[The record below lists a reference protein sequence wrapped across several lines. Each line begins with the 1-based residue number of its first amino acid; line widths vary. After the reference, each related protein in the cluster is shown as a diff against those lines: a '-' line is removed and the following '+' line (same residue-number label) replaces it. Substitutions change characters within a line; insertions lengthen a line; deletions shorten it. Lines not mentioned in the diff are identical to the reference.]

1 MKSKTIPIIIAVL
14 ILGTI
19 AIKII
24 TLPPEVKTAKL
35 VEIPEGANA
44 VDIAKLL
51 EEKGIIKND
60 DWFLYLT
67 RRYNVQ
73 KNLQA
78 GIYEFSGRTP
88 LKEVIRKIA
97 KGEVILVRVTIPE
110 GSTIREIADILER
123 KELVSKDEFIKY
135 ALETKKLEGM
145 LFPDT
150 YLFPHKTSVEA
161 IASTMYKRF
170 KNVFE
175 ELYGEPVTDTNFK
188 KVKEIVTVASI
199 VEKEAMYDS
208 ERRIIAGI
216 IYKRLERK
224 IPIQSCATVIYAT
237 GKQKSRLSTS
247 DLKVKS
253 PYNTYTHRGLPPGPI
268 CNPGSSSLKAALN
281 PAKTDYL
288 YFVSMGDGRNYFSK
302 TYSEHISAIKT
313 FLSSGTTQDTKIHEN
328 L

>member
-1 MKSKTIPIIIAVL
+1 MKSKITAIIIAVL

-35 VEIPEGANA
+35 VEIQEGANA

-67 RRYNVQ
+67 KRYNVQ
-73 KNLQA
+73 KKLQA
-78 GIYEFSGRTP
+78 GIYEFSGRTT
-88 LKEVIRKIA
+88 LKEVIRKIV
-97 KGEVILVRVTIPE
+97 KGEVILVRVTVPE
-110 GSTIREIADILER
+110 GSTTKEIADILER

-175 ELYGEPVTDTNFK
+175 DIYGEPITDTNFK
-188 KVKEIVTVASI
+188 KVKEIVTIASI

-208 ERRIIAGI
+208 ERKIIAGI

-237 GKQKSRLSTS
+237 GKPRARLSTS

-268 CNPGSSSLKAALN
+268 CNPGLSSLKAALN
-281 PAKTDYL
+281 PAKTEYL

-313 FLSSGTTQDTKIHEN
+313 FLSSETSQETKINEN

>member
-1 MKSKTIPIIIAVL
+1 IPIVIAVL
-14 ILGTI
+14 VSGTLV
-19 AIKII
+19 IKVI

-44 VDIAKLL
+44 VDVAKLL
-51 EEKGIIKND
+51 QEKGIIKND

-67 RRYNVQ
+67 KRYNVQ
-73 KNLQA
+73 EKLQA

-88 LKEVIRKIA
+88 LKEVIK
-97 KGEVILVRVTIPE
+97 KLSHGDVILVRVTVPE
-110 GSTIREIADILER
+110 GSTVKDIADILEK
-123 KELVSKDEFIKY
+123 KELVSKEEFIEY

-170 KNVFE
+170 RQVFE
-175 ELYGEPVTDTNFK
+175 EVYGEPVTDTNFQ

-199 VEKEAMYDS
+199 VEKEAGYDS

-216 IYKRLERK
+216 IYKRLK
-224 IPIQSCATVIYAT
+224 KNMPIQSCATVIYAT

-247 DLKVKS
+247 DLKVRS
-253 PYNTYTHRGLPPGPI
+253 PYNTYIHRGLPPGPI
-268 CNPGSSSLKAALN
+268 CNPGLSSLKAAIN

-302 TYSEHISAIKT
+302 TYTEHLTAIKS
-313 FLSSGTTQDTKIHEN
+313 FLSSDTTTPDTSVK
-328 L
+328 

>member
-1 MKSKTIPIIIAVL
+1 MKGKIISIIIGVL
-14 ILGTI
+14 IVGVLI
-19 AIKII
+19 IKIV

-44 VDIAKLL
+44 VDVAKLL
-51 EEKGIIKND
+51 QENGIIKND

-67 RRYNVQ
+67 RRYDVQ
-73 KNLQA
+73 EKLKA

-88 LKEVIRKIA
+88 LKEVIKRIVH
-97 KGEVILVRVTIPE
+97 GEVTLVRVTVPE
-110 GSTIREIADILER
+110 GSTIKDIADILER
-123 KELVSKDEFIKY
+123 KKLVSKEDFIKY
-135 ALETKKLEGM
+135 ALETKKLEGF

-150 YLFPHKTSVEA
+150 YFFPHKTSVEA

-170 KNVFE
+170 KHVFE
-175 ELYGEPVTDTNFK
+175 EIYGEEITDANFK

-216 IYKRLERK
+216 IYKRLKRN

-237 GKQKSRLSTS
+237 EKPKSRLSTS
-247 DLKVKS
+247 DLKVRS
-253 PYNTYTHRGLPPGPI
+253 PYNTYIHRGLPPGPI
-268 CNPGSSSLKAALN
+268 CNPGLSSLKAALN
-281 PAKTDYL
+281 PEKTDYL

-302 TYSEHISAIKT
+302 TYSEHLAAIKT
-313 FLSSGTTQDTKIHEN
+313 FLSSSTSSETS

>member
-1 MKSKTIPIIIAVL
+1 MKSKAIAITIAVL

-19 AIKII
+19 AIKVI
-24 TLPPEVKTAKL
+24 TIPPEVKTAKL

-73 KNLQA
+73 ENLQA

-88 LKEVIRKIA
+88 LKEVIRKIV
-97 KGEVILVRVTIPE
+97 KGEVILVRITIPE
-110 GSTIREIADILER
+110 GSTIKDIAEILE
-123 KELVSKDEFIKY
+123 KKKLVSKDEFIKY
-135 ALETKKLEGM
+135 AGENKNLEG
-145 LFPDT
+145 LFFPDT

-175 ELYGEPVTDTNFK
+175 EIYGEPITDTNFK

-216 IYKRLERK
+216 IYKRIDKR

-237 GKQKSRLSTS
+237 GKSKARLSTS

-268 CNPGSSSLKAALN
+268 CNPGASSLKAALN

-302 TYSEHISAIKT
+302 TYSEHISAVKT
-313 FLSSGTTQDTKIHEN
+313 FLSSTTTQETKIPDN
-328 L
+328 I

>member
-1 MKSKTIPIIIAVL
+1 MKSKLISVILSVL
-14 ILGTI
+14 ILGVI
-19 AIKII
+19 IIKLV

-35 VEIPEGANA
+35 VEIPEGATA
-44 VDIAKLL
+44 VDVAKLL
-51 EEKGIIKND
+51 EEKGVIKND

-73 KNLQA
+73 EKLQA

-97 KGEVILVRVTIPE
+97 RGEVILVRVTVPE
-110 GSTIREIADILER
+110 GSTIKDIADILER
-123 KELVSKDEFIKY
+123 KELVPKEEFIKY
-135 ALETKKLEGM
+135 ALENKKLEGM

-175 ELYGEPVTDTNFK
+175 ELYGEPITDANFK

-216 IYKRLERK
+216 IYKRLKRN

-237 GKQKSRLSTS
+237 GKSKSRLSTS

-253 PYNTYTHRGLPPGPI
+253 PYNTYIHRGLPPGPI
-268 CNPGSSSLKAALN
+268 CNPGFSSLKAALN
-281 PAKTDYL
+281 PEKTDYL

-302 TYSEHISAIKT
+302 TYNEHLIAIKT
-313 FLSSGTTQDTKIHEN
+313 FLSSNTTSETTSF
-328 L
+328 

>member
-1 MKSKTIPIIIAVL
+1 MKSKIIPIVIAVL
-14 ILGTI
+14 VSGTLV
-19 AIKII
+19 IKVI

-44 VDIAKLL
+44 VDVAKLL
-51 EEKGIIKND
+51 KEKGIIKND

-67 RRYNVQ
+67 KRYNVQ
-73 KNLQA
+73 EKLQA

-88 LKEVIRKIA
+88 LKEVIK
-97 KGEVILVRVTIPE
+97 KLSHGDVILVRVTVPE
-110 GSTIREIADILER
+110 GSTVKDIADILEK
-123 KELVSKDEFIKY
+123 KELVSKEEFIEY

-170 KNVFE
+170 RQVFE
-175 ELYGEPVTDTNFK
+175 EVYGEPVTDTNFQ

-199 VEKEAMYDS
+199 VEKEAGYDS

-216 IYKRLERK
+216 IYKRLK
-224 IPIQSCATVIYAT
+224 KNMPIQSCATVIYAT

-247 DLKVKS
+247 DLKVRS
-253 PYNTYTHRGLPPGPI
+253 PYNTYIHRGLPPGPI
-268 CNPGSSSLKAALN
+268 CNPGLSSLKAAIN

-302 TYSEHISAIKT
+302 TYTEHLTAIKS
-313 FLSSGTTQDTKIHEN
+313 FLSSDTTTPDTSVK
-328 L
+328 

>member
-1 MKSKTIPIIIAVL
+1 MKNKVISVIIVVL
-14 ILGTI
+14 VLGAL

-35 VEIPEGANA
+35 IEIPEGATAEN
-44 VDIAKLL
+44 VAKIL

-60 DWFLYLT
+60 DWFLFLT

-73 KNLQA
+73 EKLQA

-110 GSTIREIADILER
+110 GSTIKEIADILE
-123 KELVSKDEFIKY
+123 KKQLVSKDEFIKY
-135 ALETKKLEGM
+135 ALEYKKLEGM

-150 YLFPHKTSVEA
+150 YLFPHKISVEA
-161 IASTMYKRF
+161 IAKTMYKRF
-170 KNVFE
+170 KEVFE
-175 ELYGEPVTDTNFK
+175 EIYGQPVNDENFK

-216 IYKRLERK
+216 IYKRLK
-224 IPIQSCATVIYAT
+224 KNIPIQSCATVIYAT
-237 GKQKSRLSTS
+237 EKPRARLTTS

-268 CNPGSSSLKAALN
+268 CNPGLSSLKAALN
-281 PAKTDYL
+281 PEKTDYL

-302 TYSEHISAIKT
+302 TYSEHLTAIKT
-313 FLSSGTTQDTKIHEN
+313 FLSSSTSPETSVY
-328 L
+328 